1 MKASRKIIAAA
12 ALVIL
17 IGCASNT
24 EHKLIAPLPAGIDV
38 NNLTDCIVP
47 ADFSA
52 DDFHWMGGNLSM
64 TVFNRDLYD
73 AVDVSQMQE
82 GDTLLYQSS
91 PVVIQ
96 SIKRTDNGI
105 DINGGLD
112 QGGQWLAGNGGG
124 TYVARQWDDHAVYSS
139 LGKTEMALAD
149 GFIIIDCG
157 LNPSDPVDTIRT
169 PKMYIESLQGFRR
182 EFNHLNTTVTI
193 EDGMITEI
201 NRHWIP

>member
-1 MKASRKIIAAA
+1 MKASRKIIAAT

-17 IGCASNT
+17 LGCASNT

-96 SIKRTDNGI
+96 SIKRTDSGI

-139 LGKTEMALAD
+139 LGNTEMALAS

-169 PKMYIESLQGFRR
+169 PKIYIESLQGFRR